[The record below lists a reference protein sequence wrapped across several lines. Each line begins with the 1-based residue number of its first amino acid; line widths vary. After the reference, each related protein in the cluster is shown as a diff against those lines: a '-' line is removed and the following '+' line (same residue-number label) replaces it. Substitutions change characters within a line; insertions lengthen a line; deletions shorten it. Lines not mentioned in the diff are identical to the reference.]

1 LSWAKFGVVPVAL
14 AAGIASAIR
23 NVSAVFENYSA
34 AGAHDG
40 VAILAALAFVVSV
53 EVAVFIVAL
62 ARAGV
67 EMRRRS
73 ENRPRHVTSLRT
85 LYRGLQVRLGTAEPL
100 SYADLPERDT
110 LGLVLW
116 LAVGFAVVANLAVA
130 LAPMLGETQQ
140 PLQDYLAGLAA
151 APGRQQVTFILDVA
165 LALLPPALAL
175 VGGELTAK
183 FAREFAQQ
191 GEQGK
196 AEYRVD
202 LAAWRAAW
210 QDPLSIDEGEE
221 YLLDLLNDKARRKLA
236 RTGEAG
242 ELEPARPFGQNGH
255 AR

>member
-1 LSWAKFGVVPVAL
+1 LL
-14 AAGIASAIR
+14 A
-23 NVSAVFENYSA
+23 
-34 AGAHDG
+34 
-40 VAILAALAFVVSV
+40 
-53 EVAVFIVAL
+53 
-62 ARAGV
+62 
-67 EMRRRS
+67 
-73 ENRPRHVTSLRT
+73 T
-85 LYRGLQVRLGTAEPL
+85 
-100 SYADLPERDT
+100 
-110 LGLVLW
+110 
-116 LAVGFAVVANLAVA
+116 
-130 LAPMLGETQQ
+130 
-140 PLQDYLAGLAA
+140 GLAA

-236 RTGEAG
+236 RMGEAG